1 MNTTSKQSKPKLT
14 EEDILVK
21 VQAKV
26 RNCVSWFDS
35 ALSKEREKVIKYRDG
50 KYPLR
55 QHDGNSS
62 YVSDD
67 VYEAVETM
75 RAQLLETY
83 SSGNDILRFTPHGAN
98 DVIPARVATAYC
110 THVVFEEND
119 GFTIF
124 DEVIEDGLTARNAVA
139 HVYWDEKY
147 TYNEEHFTDLS
158 QDEVMAL
165 YGQDEVSD
173 LEAELNQASLAQGIP
188 TYDGTFKLKIDK
200 CRICIDTLAPEEFYI
215 SARAKRRED
224 ATRGHRVLKTR
235 ADLLAMGFPKDKVD
249 AIQWDDDRSI
259 EMSPEA
265 QARDEVTMAGSTLG
279 TDAVQ
284 EEMKRVMLHETYM
297 DFVMGEDGKSALYKF
312 IHAGSVLLD
321 KEEVDEDPYLVFV
334 PLPVAHTWFGTNYAA
349 RVIQT
354 QNARTVLT
362 RAVLDHAAQT
372 TNARYQVVQG
382 ALLNPRE
389 MLDSRQGGL
398 VNVTR
403 PDGVTPFP
411 QHPLNPFVFE
421 LNKTLKDNKEESTGI
436 SSLSQG
442 MNKDAISTQNSS
454 ALVDNLV
461 TLSQVRQ
468 KIIARRFA
476 RQFLIPL
483 YLKVYR
489 LAMQYEK
496 KSKVIEVA
504 GEYVTVSPQEWEDR
518 TRVSCSLALGY
529 GEADKESAKYFEMW
543 KLFTQD
549 PEAKK
554 FCPPE
559 KQYKLLTDGMVKNK
573 VHNFAD
579 YTITPDK
586 LPKPQPNPI
595 ELGKVQAMMK
605 QADAALTSAQA
616 AATKSQASLHHEAIR
631 TDLDERKFQQQ
642 VVEDNREQDRKD
654 IETASKI
661 NVAQRE
667 LVLAEQLPP
676 ESQRGILSPN
686 P

>member
-14 EEDILVK
+14 EEDILIK

-35 ALSKEREKVIKYRDG
+35 KLSKEREKVINYFDATHPR
-50 KYPLR
+50 R

-67 VYEAVETM
+67 VYEAVESM
-75 RAQLLETY
+75 KAQLLETF
-83 SSGNDILRFTPHGAN
+83 SSGNDILRFTPHGVN

-110 THVVFEEND
+110 THIIFEEND
-119 GFTIF
+119 GFTLF
-124 DEVIEDGLTARNAVA
+124 DEVIHDGLTARNAVA
-139 HVYWDEKY
+139 RVYWDEKY
-147 TYNEEHFTDLS
+147 AYNEEHFTDLS

-165 YGQDEVSD
+165 HGQDEVSE
-173 LEAELNQASLAQGIP
+173 LTAELNPHSLMQGMP
-188 TYDGTFKLKIDK
+188 TYDGSFKIKLDK
-200 CRICIDTLAPEEFYI
+200 CRIVIDTIAPEEFYI

-235 ADLLAMGFPKDKVD
+235 ADLIAMGFPKDKVD
-249 AIQWDDDRSI
+249 SVSWDDDRSM

-265 QARDEVTMAGSTLG
+265 QARDAVTMMGSTLG

-284 EEMKRVMLHETYM
+284 DELQRVMLHETYM
-297 DFVMGEDGKSALYKF
+297 DFAMGSDGTAALYKF
-312 IHAGSVLLD
+312 IHAGAVLFD
-321 KEEVDEDPYLVFV
+321 YEEVDEDPYLVYA
-334 PLPVAHTWFGTNYAA
+334 PLRMPHTWFGGNFAA
-349 RVIQT
+349 RVIPT

-362 RAVLDHAAQT
+362 RSILDHAAI
-372 TNARYQVVQG
+372 TNNPRYQVVQG

-389 MLDSRQGGL
+389 MLDNRMGGL

-403 PDGVTPFP
+403 PDGVSPLQQST
-411 QHPLNPFVFE
+411 LNPFVFE
-421 LNKTLKDNKEESTGI
+421 TLKTLKDNKEESTGI

-442 MNKDAISTQNSS
+442 MNKDAISTQNSA

-489 LAMQYEK
+489 IAMQYEK

-504 GEYVTVSPQEWEDR
+504 GEYATVSPQDWQDR

-529 GEADKESAKYFEMW
+529 GEQDKESAKYVEMW

-559 KQYKLLTDGMVKNK
+559 KQYKLLTDAMVKNK
-573 VHNFAD
+573 VQNYAD

-586 LPKPQPNPI
+586 LPQPQPNPI
-595 ELGKVQAMMK
+595 EMGKVQAMLK
-605 QADAALTSAQA
+605 QADAALTTANA
-616 AATKSQASLHHEAIR
+616 AANKSQVSLHHEEVR
-631 TDLDERKFQQQ
+631 TQLDERKFQQT
-642 VVEDNREQDRKD
+642 VIEDNREQDRKD

-667 LVLAEQLPP
+667 LQLAEELPAT
-676 ESQRGILSPN
+676 SQRGILSPN